1 MQFKKIRNVHDQYK
15 TKEMCHKVV
24 NNYAHALESDPDC
37 YKTHT
42 MCNKSVNTYPC
53 PMSFFPEYYRTRES
67 CDKAVNTFFVFNS
80 VPN

>member
-15 TKEMCHKVV
+15 TQEMCHKVV

-42 MCNKSVNTYPC
+42 MCNIIHVRLLTWLNKFLKRNAYKKDVNK
-53 PMSFFPEYYRTRES
+53 E
-67 CDKAVNTFFVFNS
+67 
-80 VPN
+80 